1 MNVLI
6 GYFSVRA
13 GALSLYY
20 RSDGPIR
27 YPEMPG
33 RAME

>member
-6 GYFSVRA
+6 GYLSKKRA

-27 YPEMPG
+27 YP
-33 RAME
+33 